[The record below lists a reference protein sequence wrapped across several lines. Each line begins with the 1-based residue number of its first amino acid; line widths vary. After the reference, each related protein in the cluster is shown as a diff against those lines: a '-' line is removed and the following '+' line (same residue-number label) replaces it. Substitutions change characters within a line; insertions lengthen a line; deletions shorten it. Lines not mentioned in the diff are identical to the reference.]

1 MTPLT
6 VRTQALRAGLLRPE
20 HAEGAVR
27 LSAEAGWDQTV
38 DDWRVMIRHGQGWGR
53 FTQAGQLVST
63 TLLLPYGQRVGWL
76 AMALVAER
84 HRHQGVATALLKEA
98 LQRCD
103 ELGLTAG
110 LDATPDGRRVYRTH
124 GFKDVFGLQRFQ
136 CARPRQR
143 PVEVEGVS
151 LRELGSIDVKRLI
164 SLDAEV
170 FGAARPE
177 IMTYLQNAEPRRAV
191 AAKSMGRLVGF
202 ALARPGRRGLH
213 LGPVTA
219 NRAEI
224 AQALVSRALAGFKGT
239 VVMDVPDDQ
248 DRFQAWLTS
257 AGFVP
262 ARPLTRMLR
271 GVDRLGDPTRAFAV
285 AGPELG

>member
-1 MTPLT
+1 
-6 VRTQALRAGLLRPE
+6 LLRPD
-20 HAEGAVR
+20 HAEEAVR
-27 LSAEAGWDQTV
+27 LSAEAGWNQTV

-53 FTQAGQLVST
+53 FTQAGQLVAT
-63 TLLLPYGQRVGWL
+63 TLLLPYDQRLGWI
-76 AMALVAER
+76 AMVLVAER
-84 HRHQGVATALLKEA
+84 YRHRGVATALLKEA

-143 PVEVEGVS
+143 PVEVGGVS
-151 LRELGSIDVKRLI
+151 LRELGSIDVKRVI
-164 SLDAEV
+164 RLDAEV
-170 FGAARPE
+170 FGAPRPE
-177 IMTYLQNAEPRRAV
+177 IMTYLQNAESGRAV
-191 AAKSMGRLVGF
+191 VAKSTGRLVGF
-202 ALARPGRRGLH
+202 ALARPGRRALQ

-224 AQALVSRALAGFKGT
+224 GQALVSRALAGFKGT
-239 VVMDVPDDQ
+239 IVIDVPDHQ

-257 AGFVP
+257 AGFLPV
-262 ARPLTRMLR
+262 RSFTRMLR
-271 GVDRLGDPTRAFAV
+271 DCVELGDHGRAFAV

>member
-1 MTPLT
+1 MTSVT
-6 VRTQALRAGLLRPE
+6 VRTETLRAGLLRPE
-20 HAEGAVR
+20 HAEEAVR
-27 LSAEAGWDQTV
+27 LSAEAGWNQTV
-38 DDWRVMIRHGQGWGR
+38 DDWRVMLRHGQGWGR
-53 FTQAGQLVST
+53 FTQAGQLVAT
-63 TLLLPYGQRVGWL
+63 TLLLPYDHRLGWL
-76 AMALVAER
+76 AMVLVAER
-84 HRHQGVATALLKEA
+84 HRHRGVATALLKEA

-103 ELGLTAG
+103 ELGLTAA

-143 PVEVEGVS
+143 PVEVGGVS
-151 LRELGSIDVKRLI
+151 LRELGSIEVKRVI

-170 FGAARPE
+170 FGAPRPE
-177 IMTYLQNAEPRRAV
+177 IMSYLQNAEPRRAV
-191 AAKSMGRLVGF
+191 VAKSTGRLVGF
-202 ALARPGRRGLH
+202 ALARPGRRALQ

-239 VVMDVPDDQ
+239 IVIDVPDHQ

-262 ARPLTRMLR
+262 VRPFTRMLR
-271 GVDRLGDPTRAFAV
+271 GAAAFGDPGRAFAV